1 MRLRAVPEASEL
13 MSLGTIDVIGFGV
26 TSGSFS
32 EQAENILEWAAR
44 RESRVILVANVHML
58 MEAHADPT
66 FATVFR
72 NADQVL
78 PDGMPLV
85 WMMNAT
91 RKANQVRMAGLD
103 VMRTLFQGAGE
114 RSLNVFL
121 LGSTID
127 VLEDIQAR
135 ARKDFPGISIVGIE
149 SPPFR
154 EPTPDE
160 DARLVQA
167 IHESGAHLVF
177 VALGCPKQER
187 WMEAHRN
194 RVQAVMVGLGG
205 AFPVYAGFVRHAPAW
220 VRKAGLEWAFR
231 LILEPRRLWRRYW
244 STNLPFIGLAVRQL
258 LTVRRSSKR

>member
-1 MRLRAVPEASEL
+1 MPLD
-13 MSLGTIDVIGFGV
+13 TIDVIGFGV
-26 TSGSFS
+26 TAGSFS
-32 EQAENILEWAAR
+32 NQAENILEWASR

-58 MEAHADPT
+58 MEAHVDPT

-85 WMMNAT
+85 WMMNAL
-91 RKANQVRMAGLD
+91 RQADQVRMAGVD
-103 VMRTLFQGAGE
+103 VMRTLFQGAVE

-121 LGSTID
+121 IGSTPE
-127 VLEDIQAR
+127 VLEEISVR
-135 ARKDFPGISIVGIE
+135 ALRDFPGISIVGLE

-154 EPTPDE
+154 EPTVDE

-167 IHESGAHLVF
+167 INDSGAHLVF

-187 WMEAHRN
+187 WMDAHRY

-205 AFPVYAGFVRHAPAW
+205 AFPVYAGLVRHAPLW

-231 LILEPRRLWRRYW
+231 LILEPRRLWKRYW
-244 STNLPFIGLAVRQL
+244 STNLPFIGLVVRQL
-258 LTVRRSSKR
+258 LTDRRTSRR